1 MAHRLQTI
9 CLLVC
14 SCLGG
19 DIHSSSSL
27 ISGVNVGNVLVVKD
41 MVGIG

>member
-1 MAHRLQTI
+1 MDSI

-14 SCLGG
+14 SCLDG

-27 ISGVNVGNVLVVKD
+27 ISGVKVGNSLVVKD
-41 MVGIG
+41 MTGVG